1 MCVCVNR
8 SVVDCKG
15 EKGKQRG
22 GRGLVSL
29 WHNGTATAMPVSTAS
44 LQTDLFFL
52 FFSLSLSS
60 LLLPPSQIRVFVA
73 FISLALSFLC
83 AVFVTLSK
91 QGKLLRAALPG
102 L

>member
-1 MCVCVNR
+1 M
-8 SVVDCKG
+8 
-15 EKGKQRG
+15 
-22 GRGLVSL
+22 SL

-52 FFSLSLSS
+52 FFSLSLSLS
-60 LLLPPSQIRVFVA
+60 FLLLPLSQIRVFVA

-83 AVFVTLSK
+83 EVFVTLSK

-102 L
+102 P